1 METRLKPFYS
11 SEEIQELMVALCKA
25 QEEVKPAKKTGK
37 AHYGAYATLADVID
51 EIQPVANKYGL
62 VIWTGAT
69 FRDGVQLSVT
79 TLFHTSGQWLSSEYC
94 MGHDLGPQDIG
105 SAQTYFRRYAQQ
117 GNFNQPCEDD
127 DGVTAQKGFAT
138 NSTEKRKDSNWVGGP
153 TESQLK
159 RLYAISKAS
168 NWSPTDVK
176 EYLHD
181 LGVENSKE
189 LNQLQYQ
196 KLCDT
201 MQKYPRLSDGNQTS
215 N

>member
-1 METRLKPFYS
+1 MVFKTPKGTELQLIDLKGKAYLPVAQRLVWLREEKPEWSIETGFDADLGYAKAIIKTEDGRILATAHKSITKGKNYPL
-11 SEEIQELMVALCKA
+11 ETAETGAIGRALALCGYGTQNA
-25 QEEVKPAKKTGK
+25 GDDLDEGEE
-37 AHYGAYATLADVID
+37 LADAPI
-51 EIQPVANKYGL
+51 ANKHAL
-62 VIWTGAT
+62 NANEQAN
-69 FRDGVQLSVT
+69 R
-79 TLFHTSGQWLSSEYC
+79 
-94 MGHDLGPQDIG
+94 
-105 SAQTYFRRYAQQ
+105 
-117 GNFNQPCEDD
+117 
-127 DGVTAQKGFAT
+127 
-138 NSTEKRKDSNWVGGP
+138 SNWVGGP